1 MKNIFWFRRDL
12 RLHDNHGLSQ
22 ALQSGLPVQPLFI
35 YDSNLLDQ
43 LEGDDPRVWFI
54 GRQLLAIHQQ
64 LLQYGSSLLVM
75 QGTPVEVFARL
86 IAEGD
91 IQEVYANEDYEPY
104 ALQRD
109 KGVEELLL
117 GKGIS
122 LRLFPDHLI
131 MPPGAVLKD
140 DGSPYTVFTPFMK
153 RWKLRFNHGM
163 LDPHPSTTF
172 HRHFISKDGPEE
184 LLYPPRFTARHHQ
197 VNSPHLNPAM
207 LKSYAETRDRPDLD
221 STSKLG
227 PHLRFGTV
235 SIREIVNEAFT
246 HSETF
251 LNELIWRDF
260 FAQIMAHFPFVATQ
274 SFKKGF
280 ELFPWMNNPQDIER
294 WMTGTTGFPIVDAGM
309 RQLVSTGFM
318 HNRVRMIT
326 ASFLVKDLLVDWRI
340 GEAFFA
346 KHLLD
351 FDLASNNGNWQ
362 WAAGTGCDASPF
374 FRIFNPLEQQRKFD
388 PAFIYIKQWVPEYG
402 TGTYTTP
409 IIDHSYARL
418 RALDRYKGMKSG
430 SV

>member
-1 MKNIFWFRRDL
+1 MQNIFWFRRDL
-12 RLHDNHGLSQ
+12 RLHDNHALSQ

-35 YDSNLLDQ
+35 YDTSILDL
-43 LEGDDPRVWFI
+43 LEGDDSRVWFI

-64 LLQYGSSLLVM
+64 LQQYGSGLRVM
-75 QGTPVEVFARL
+75 QGTPAEVFEAL
-86 IAEGD
+86 IAEQP
-91 IQEVYANEDYEPY
+91 IREVYANEDYEPY

-131 MPPGAVLKD
+131 MPPGAVMKD
-140 DGSPYTVFTPFMK
+140 DGTPYTVFTPFMK
-153 RWKLRFNHGM
+153 RWKLRFHPEM
-163 LDPHPSTTF
+163 LDPHPTTTLHHQF
-172 HRHFISKDGPEE
+172 AGRDATAE
-184 LLYPPRFTARHHQ
+184 LPHPLRFTSTHHQ
-197 VNSPHLNPAM
+197 VLPPQLSPSM
-207 LKSYAETRDRPDLD
+207 LESYAATRDRPDLD

-227 PHLRFGTV
+227 PYLRFGTV
-235 SIREIVNEAFT
+235 STREVMREALA

-251 LNELIWRDF
+251 MNELIWRDF
-260 FAQIMAHFPFVATQ
+260 FAQILFHFPYVAAQ

-280 ELFPWMNNPQDIER
+280 ALFPWLNNPHDIER

-309 RQLVSTGFM
+309 RQLVNTGFM

-362 WAAGTGCDASPF
+362 WAAGTGCDAAPF
-374 FRIFNPLEQQRKFD
+374 FRIFNPSEQQRRFD
-388 PAFIYIKQWVPEYG
+388 PGFIYVKQWVPEYG
-402 TGTYTTP
+402 SGHYATP
-409 IIDHSYARL
+409 MVDHSFARL
-418 RALDRYKGMKSG
+418 RALEKYKGMKSG
-430 SV
+430 PV